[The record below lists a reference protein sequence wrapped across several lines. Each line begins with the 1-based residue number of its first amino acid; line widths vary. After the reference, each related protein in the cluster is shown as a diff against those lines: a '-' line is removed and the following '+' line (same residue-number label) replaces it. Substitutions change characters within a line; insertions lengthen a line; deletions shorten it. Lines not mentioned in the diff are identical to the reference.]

1 MTFMQHD
8 AYQKACQ
15 FLFEQLPMFQR
26 VGAKAYKNDLTN
38 IKALMERLGQPERQF
53 PSLHIGGTNGK
64 GSVTHMLTAICQAA
78 GLRTG
83 LYVSP
88 HYKDFRERIR
98 INGQY
103 IPRSEVV
110 EFVQK
115 VRPLMEDIRPSFFE
129 ISVAMAFSYFAKKK
143 VDMAVVEVGLGGR
156 LDSTNIIQPELAVIT
171 NISFDHVQFLGDT
184 YALIAGEKAGI
195 IKKGIPVVVGET
207 LPETA
212 PVFEQ
217 KAVEM
222 DAAIYFADQHYSVEL
237 LRTSLTHS
245 WYRVM
250 RDGELVYDELAL
262 NATGPYQHLNLQTTL
277 AAVDQWQQHTGRD
290 FSAEAIRYALAN
302 LRALT
307 RFQGRWQPLREQP
320 LVIAD
325 SAHNE
330 AGLQMAL
337 TAVDQMPHNQLHI
350 VFGMV
355 NDKDREKVW
364 PLLPATARYYWVK
377 ANVPRGLDAGE
388 LAAEA
393 AEKGLQGKAYSSVR
407 NGYRAALRA
416 AADQDLILICG
427 SIFVTAEVL

>member
-1 MTFMQHD
+1 MQHD
-8 AYQKACQ
+8 AYQEACL

-38 IKALMERLGQPERQF
+38 IQLLMEALGHPEQQF

-64 GSVTHMLTAICQAA
+64 GSVTHMLSAICQAA

-103 IPRSEVV
+103 IPRPEVV
-110 EFVQK
+110 DFVQK
-115 VRPLMEDIRPSFFE
+115 IRPLMDDIKPSFFE

-156 LDSTNIIQPELAVIT
+156 LDSTNIIHPELSVIT
-171 NISFDHVQFLGDT
+171 NISFDHVQFLGNT

-195 IKKGIPVVVGET
+195 IKEGVPVVIGET

-212 PVFEQ
+212 AVFRH
-217 KAVEM
+217 KATETGSAV
-222 DAAIYFADQHYSVEL
+222 YFADQHYRIEL
-237 LRTSLTHS
+237 LRNSLTHS

-250 RDGELVYDELAL
+250 RDGQLVYDELAL

-277 AAVDQWQQHTGRD
+277 AAIDQWQMHTGRRI
-290 FSAEAIRYALAN
+290 STEAVRYALAN
-302 LRALT
+302 LRSLT

-330 AGLQMAL
+330 AGLQLAL
-337 TAVDQMPHNQLHI
+337 SAVNQLPHKQLHI

-364 PLLPATARYYWVK
+364 PLLPVAARYYWVK
-377 ANVPRGLDAGE
+377 ANVPRGLDAAQLG
-388 LAAEA
+388 AEA
-393 AEKGLQGKAYSSVR
+393 AAYGLQGKVYSSVR

-416 AADQDLILICG
+416 AAKEDLILICG

>member
-1 MTFMQHD
+1 MQHD
-8 AYQKACQ
+8 AYQEACQ

-38 IKALMERLGQPERQF
+38 IRVLTERLGNPEQQF

-64 GSVTHMLTAICQAA
+64 GSVTHMLSAICQAA

-103 IPRSEVV
+103 IPRREVV
-110 EFVQK
+110 DFVHT
-115 VRPLMEDIRPSFFE
+115 VRPLMEDVRPSFFE
-129 ISVAMAFSYFAKKK
+129 ISVAMAFSYFAKRK

-156 LDSTNIIQPELAVIT
+156 LDSTNILRPELSVIT

-195 IKKGIPVVVGET
+195 IKEGVPVVIGET
-207 LPETA
+207 QSETA

-217 KAVEM
+217 KAAETK
-222 DAAIYFADQHYSVEL
+222 AAICFADQHYSVEL
-237 LRTSLTHS
+237 LRSSLTHS

-250 RDGELVYDELAL
+250 RDGQLLYDELAL

-277 AAVDQWQQHTGRD
+277 AAVDQWQQHTGRRI
-290 FSAEAIRYALAN
+290 SAEAVRYALAN

-330 AGLQMAL
+330 AGLQLAL
-337 TAVDQMPHNQLHI
+337 TAVNELPHDQLHI

-364 PLLPATARYYWVK
+364 PLLPAKARYYWVK

-393 AEKGLQGKAYSSVR
+393 AGKGLQGKAYSSVR
-407 NGYRAALRA
+407 NGYKAALRA
-416 AADQDLILICG
+416 ASAQDLILICG